1 VLLLAIGITKLLESK
16 TPPPPPPLPGAS
28 DPTSSI
34 SSDVQVP
41 SSEVRNG

>member
-1 VLLLAIGITKLLESK
+1 LLLAIGITKLLESK
-16 TPPPPPPLPGAS
+16 TPPPPPLPGAS